1 MPDPALAIVIL
12 NYNTCDLL
20 DRCLQSVKRYAAVS
34 QTIVVDN
41 ASQDASVQIVQH
53 KHPQA
58 QLIVSPHNVGFARG
72 MNLGMAATTAPI
84 IFTLNADTEL
94 LPNTLP
100 PLIAALAHLPHAGI
114 LGPTQYLPDPKQS
127 DARGPRLA
135 SAFHDPTLVHEA
147 WRLLLFGDSVAARLQ
162 IGPWQKAEGV
172 PRPVDWL
179 MGAALLFRRE
189 CVSAIQ
195 GFDETQFMYGEDW
208 DICFRARQAGWQV
221 YFVPEAAILHHENA
235 AAQKELG
242 VSRRAHVLQANLY
255 FHRKHFG
262 PTRQRLLAASYWLG
276 AWLRLALVS
285 LLWPFWKAFPFLQEK
300 WKAYQQEANL
310 ALRILFSTNGSK
322 SS

>member
-1 MPDPALAIVIL
+1 MPDPALSIVIL
-12 NYNTCDLL
+12 NYNTGDLL
-20 DRCLQSVKRYAAVS
+20 DRCLQSVEWNASPA

-41 ASQDASVQIVQH
+41 ASQDSSAQIVRQ

-58 QLIVSPHNVGFARG
+58 QLIVSPHNAGFARG

-94 LPNTLP
+94 LPTTLP
-100 PLIAALAHLPHAGI
+100 PLIAALEHLPQAGI
-114 LGPTQYLPDPKQS
+114 LGPTQYLPDPKQPG
-127 DARGPRLA
+127 ARGPRLA
-135 SAFHDPTLVHEA
+135 STFHDPTLAHEA

-162 IGPWQKAEGV
+162 IGPWQKAEGA

-189 CVSAIQ
+189 CLSAIH

-208 DICFRARQAGWQV
+208 DICFRARQAGWHI

-242 VSRRAHVLQANLY
+242 ASRRAHVLQANLY

-262 PTRQRLLAASYWLG
+262 RTSQRLLAACYWLG
-276 AWLRLALVS
+276 AWLRLALLS
-285 LLWPFWKAFPFLQEK
+285 LLWPFRRAFPLLKEK
-300 WKAYQQEANL
+300 WQAYQHEAHL
-310 ALRILFSTNGSK
+310 ALRTLFSANGS
-322 SS
+322 